1 MPEIVSNH
9 PKEWLPLVRIRQ
21 AYSIFDQHRMSTSP
35 VRSRFRVARHG
46 QLWEFSDA
54 EEFFFEYGRGPC
66 SSELLNEFDYEVFHA
81 VSTLAGSRVTTRLAS
96 REPIETIA
104 SLLKQSS
111 LVPSSLIESQ
121 FRIFIGHGR
130 DPQWRLLADH
140 LRFSHGYEVVTYEN
154 SSSIGQSVY
163 SVLDRMLIEASFAV
177 LVHTAEFR
185 DESGSLHAGPN
196 VVHETGLF
204 QARLGRS
211 RALILRER
219 GCQSFANIGG
229 LTQLSFAKGN
239 IREAFGD
246 VVAALRGHKE
256 FE

>member
-1 MPEIVSNH
+1 V
-9 PKEWLPLVRIRQ
+9 
-21 AYSIFDQHRMSTSP
+21 
-35 VRSRFRVARHG
+35 
-46 QLWEFSDA
+46 WEFSNA
-54 EEFFFEYGRGPC
+54 EDFFLEYGRGPC
-66 SSELLNEFDYEVFHA
+66 SSELLSEFDYEVFH
-81 VSTLAGSRVTTRLAS
+81 VVTTVAGSRVALRLAS
-96 REPIETIA
+96 REPTERIA
-104 SLLKQSS
+104 NLLEESS
-111 LVPSSLIESQ
+111 LVPSRLIDSPCK
-121 FRIFIGHGR
+121 IFIGHGR

-154 SSSIGQSVY
+154 TSTIGQSVY

-185 DESGSLHAGPN
+185 DESGFLHAGPN
-196 VVHETGLF
+196 VIHETGLF

-229 LTQLSFAKGN
+229 LTQLSFGKGN

-246 VVAALRGHKE
+246 VVAALSGHKE
-256 FE
+256 AE